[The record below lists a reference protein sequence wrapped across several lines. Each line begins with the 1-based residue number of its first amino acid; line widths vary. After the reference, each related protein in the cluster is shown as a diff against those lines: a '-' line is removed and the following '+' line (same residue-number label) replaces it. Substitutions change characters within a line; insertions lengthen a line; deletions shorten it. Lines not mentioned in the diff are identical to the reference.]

1 MSYAAHAR
9 TSYGHSNAQAI
20 KTPRDIEYD
29 VMARITGRIQ
39 ANLPKAGGRIDAA
52 LTEALNEN
60 RRLWS
65 SFAVDLAQPENG
77 LPSELRARLFYLA
90 EFTMKHTSQVLQ
102 GKAAPGVLVD
112 INTAVMRGLRGQGG
126 R

>member
-9 TSYGHSNAQAI
+9 TSYGHANAQAI

-39 ANLPKAGGRIDAA
+39 SNLPKAGERVSAA

-65 SFAVDLAQPENG
+65 SFAIDLAQSTNG
-77 LPSELRARLFYLA
+77 LPADLRARLFYLA
-90 EFTMKHTSQVLQ
+90 EFTMKHTSQVIL
-102 GKAAPGVLVD
+102 GHAAAGVLVD
-112 INTAVMRGLRGQGG
+112 INMAVMRGLRGQGG

>member
-20 KTPRDIEYD
+20 KTPRDIEYE

-39 ANLPKAGGRIDAA
+39 SHLPKPGERVSGA
-52 LTEALNEN
+52 LAEALNEN
-60 RRLWS
+60 RRLWA
-65 SFAVDLAQPENG
+65 SFATDLAHPDNG
-77 LPSELRARLFYLA
+77 LPQDLRGRLFYLA
-90 EFTMKHTSQVLQ
+90 EFTMKHTAQVLL
-102 GKAAPGVLVD
+102 GKASAAVLAE
-112 INTAVMRGLRGQGG
+112 INMAVMRGLRGQGA